1 MPQDIS
7 YSKKNERK
15 VCDLVEDYGLI
26 SVIIPVYNVEKYL
39 KQCVDSVLAQTY
51 QNIEIILV
59 DDGSTDSS
67 GQICDEYS
75 NQHKSIKSLHEQNG
89 GASSAR
95 NYGLKHAKGDYVY
108 FLDSDDYLI
117 NNAIERMVVCA
128 VNNQADLVFIEAKS
142 IDESGKEIKSNYHYH
157 TQYIP
162 QSPYEAMQMMMDF
175 KEFHVGSP
183 FFFIKRKLFIEN
195 NLTFTEGIMYED
207 MIMSYQLFSLA
218 QRCAH
223 VHEPIYIRRY
233 RPNSVMT
240 SAKTEKNYVS
250 AATVYREVSTFM
262 KTLPDDKQSPNH
274 VIRCAYNVLNIYRQ
288 MPADVQKKYKEDYKD
303 IIQDIVNKD
312 AFGDKALKL
321 DCKSHFLWGA
331 YKLKQKILK

>member
-1 MPQDIS
+1 M
-7 YSKKNERK
+7 
-15 VCDLVEDYGLI
+15 EDYGLI

-233 RPNSVMT
+233 HPNSVMT
-240 SAKTEKNYVS
+240 SAKTEKNYIS
-250 AATVYREVSTFM
+250 AATVYREVSAFM
-262 KTLPDDKQSPNH
+262 RTLPINKQSPNH

>member
-1 MPQDIS
+1 M
-7 YSKKNERK
+7 
-15 VCDLVEDYGLI
+15 CDLVEDYGLI

-262 KTLPDDKQSPNH
+262 KTLPDDKQSPKH

-288 MPADVQKKYKEDYKD
+288 MPTDVQKKYKEDYKN

>member
-1 MPQDIS
+1 M
-7 YSKKNERK
+7 
-15 VCDLVEDYGLI
+15 EDYGLI

>member
-1 MPQDIS
+1 M
-7 YSKKNERK
+7 
-15 VCDLVEDYGLI
+15 EDYGLV
-26 SVIIPVYNVEKYL
+26 SVIIPVYNVEQYL
-39 KQCVDSVLAQTY
+39 KQCIDSVLAQTY
-51 QNIEIILV
+51 QNIEIIMV

-75 NQHKSIKSLHEQNG
+75 NQHNRIKTLHKQNG

-95 NYGLKHAKGDYVY
+95 NFGLKYAQGNYVY

-117 NNAIERMVVCA
+117 DNSIEKMAFCA
-128 VNNQADLVFIEAKS
+128 ANNQADLVFIEAKS
-142 IDESGKEIKSNYHYH
+142 IDESGNEIKSNYNYH
-157 TQYIP
+157 MQYAP

-175 KEFHVGSP
+175 KEFHVGTP

-240 SAKTEKNYVS
+240 SAKTEKNYIS
-250 AATVYREVSTFM
+250 AATVYREVSAFM
-262 KTLPDDKQSPNH
+262 KTLPDDKQSPKH

-288 MPADVQKKYKEDYKD
+288 MPTDVQKKYKEDYKD

-331 YKLKQKILK
+331 YKPKQKILK